1 MIQISHEFPNYF
13 YQNGYAKDHTD
24 YDYCLVHRY
33 VENSDYRNYMKDA
46 RKHNREIIIDNSV
59 YELKNAFSGDTYA
72 KEIEDLQPTYYLL
85 PDVFNDLYRNIES
98 QLDFYEKYGK
108 SLPGTPMSALQGETS
123 AELAESFK
131 ILSHELPNDTRFA
144 LPFGSAAFDNAND
157 KDPMMYNSL
166 IFGYTPMRM
175 AINRKKFLRIYNN
188 VLRSR
193 DFHLLGCKSIMEYD
207 IWDDDY
213 DKSFIK
219 STDTSLPVAYT
230 LQTDLKFDDQNQYMT
245 IGERCI
251 SMDPHFFKPEYLI
264 DKHFHDEDF
273 STSNLDYN
281 IDFFRKKV
289 IAWYETQR
297 NRMD

>member
-13 YQNGYAKDHTD
+13 YKNGYAKDHTD

-33 VENSDYRNYMKDA
+33 IEDEDYRSYMKDA
-46 RKHNREIIIDNSV
+46 RKHNREIVIDNSV
-59 YELKNAFSGDTYA
+59 YELKNAFRGDEYA
-72 KEIEDLQPTYYLL
+72 KAIEDLEPTYYLL
-85 PDVFNDLYRNIES
+85 PDTFNNLYKNIET
-98 QLDFYEKYGK
+98 QLEFYNKYSK
-108 SLPGTPMSALQGETS
+108 DLPGTPMSALQGETS
-123 AELAESFK
+123 SELVESFK
-131 ILSHELPNDTRFA
+131 VLSHELPENTRFA
-144 LPFGSAAFDNAND
+144 LPFGSAAFDNANG

-207 IWDDDY
+207 IWDNDY

-230 LQTDLKFDDQNQYMT
+230 LQTDLKFDDQNQYMAF
-245 IGERCI
+245 GESCI

-264 DKHFHDEDF
+264 DKHFHDEEF

-289 IAWYETQR
+289 ITWYETQR
-297 NRMD
+297 N

>member
-13 YQNGYAKDHTD
+13 YKNNFALSHTD

-33 VENSDYRNYMKDA
+33 LEDKDYRRYMKESQV
-46 RKHNREIIIDNSV
+46 RSRTLVLDNSV
-59 YELKNAFSGDTYA
+59 YELKNAFSGDEYA
-72 KEIEDLQPTYYLL
+72 KAIEDLGPTYYLL
-85 PDVFNDLYRNIES
+85 PDTFNDLYRNIET
-98 QLDFYEKYGK
+98 QLEFYNKYSK
-108 SLPGTPMSALQGETS
+108 DLPGIPMSALQGETS
-123 AELAESFK
+123 SELVESFK
-131 ILSHELPNDTRFA
+131 ILSHELPEDVRFA
-144 LPFGSAAFDNAND
+144 LPFGSAAFDNANN

-175 AINRKKFLRIYNN
+175 AVNRKKFLRLYNN

-230 LQTDLKFDDQNQYMT
+230 LQTNLKFDDQNQYMS
-245 IGERCI
+245 IGESCI

-264 DKHFHDEDF
+264 DKHFHDEVF

-289 IAWYETQR
+289 TAWHETQR
-297 NRMD
+297 D